1 MKQKAASRNVKILV
15 AKLGLDGHDRGA
27 LVLCRA
33 FRDAGME
40 VVYLGVFQWPESIV
54 EAAIQEDA
62 DVIGL
67 SILSGEHLTF
77 PRRVVEL
84 LKDKGIRDNVLVLL
98 GGIIPRQYFDVIKE
112 AGVDEIFETGTPMP
126 TIVQYITKNV
136 PRKHNE

>member
-1 MKQKAASRNVKILV
+1 MDQKRIKVLISKA
-15 AKLGLDGHDRGA
+15 GLDGHDKGA
-27 LVLCRA
+27 KIVSHFL
-33 FRDAGME
+33 RDAGME

-77 PRRVVEL
+77 PRQVVDL
-84 LKDKGIRDNVLVLL
+84 LKERGVRDNMLVVL
-98 GGIIPRQYFDVIKE
+98 GGIIPRQNFEVIKE

-126 TIVQYITKNV
+126 AIVQYITENV
-136 PRKHNE
+136 PRKRKE

>member
-1 MKQKAASRNVKILV
+1 MDQKRIKVLISKA
-15 AKLGLDGHDRGA
+15 GLDGHDKGA
-27 LVLCRA
+27 KIVAHFL
-33 FRDAGME
+33 RDAGME

-77 PRRVVEL
+77 PRQVVDL
-84 LKDKGIRDNVLVLL
+84 LKERGVRDNMLVVL
-98 GGIIPRQYFDVIKE
+98 GGIIPRQSFEMIKE

-126 TIVQYITKNV
+126 AIVQYITENV
-136 PRKHNE
+136 PRKRKE